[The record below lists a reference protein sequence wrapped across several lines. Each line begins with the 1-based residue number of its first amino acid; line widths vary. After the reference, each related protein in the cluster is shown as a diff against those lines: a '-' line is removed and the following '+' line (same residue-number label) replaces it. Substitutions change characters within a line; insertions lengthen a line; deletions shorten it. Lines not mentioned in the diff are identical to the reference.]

1 VSKESNSRISLA
13 GYDFLGEN
21 GSDGIRYAWKY
32 GRSQYLLES
41 AAFVHR
47 SKGKEELI
55 SGYTTSVS
63 LGCVLRSMGYQCKF
77 CRTGNVIPFIDLLS
91 AKDIAK
97 QNIFMVL
104 ADMNCASNSYLRDSK
119 REFAYM
125 GQGEP
130 GFSYTQVRLA
140 IKITDLVLD
149 KLGQNIHRHIIATA
163 GVPEMIYAY
172 KTDIISNYYDSR
184 VTLHFSLH
192 LTKDRKTI
200 MPIDEKYSYF
210 EVLNAINGV
219 EYVTGEK
226 PCIGIM
232 LFSNF
237 APKNADYSYSNDLS
251 NVESI
256 LKELDPSKVRLSF
269 CEYNNADDIG
279 TSSDISDIQAQEIL
293 SFAHE
298 KGFDAKLFSSFG
310 KEKLS
315 ACGMLGGKQPEL
327 QISKKWENLAM
338 EADALVSDA
347 ITCLA
352 GIE

>member
-1 VSKESNSRISLA
+1 
-13 GYDFLGEN
+13 
-21 GSDGIRYAWKY
+21 
-32 GRSQYLLES
+32 
-41 AAFVHR
+41 
-47 SKGKEELI
+47 
-55 SGYTTSVS
+55 
-63 LGCVLRSMGYQCKF
+63 
-77 CRTGNVIPFIDLLS
+77 
-91 AKDIAK
+91 
-97 QNIFMVL
+97 
-104 ADMNCASNSYLRDSK
+104 
-119 REFAYM
+119 
-125 GQGEP
+125 
-130 GFSYTQVRLA
+130 
-140 IKITDLVLD
+140 
-149 KLGQNIHRHIIATA
+149 
-163 GVPEMIYAY
+163 
-172 KTDIISNYYDSR
+172 
-184 VTLHFSLH
+184 
-192 LTKDRKTI
+192 

-237 APKNADYSYSNDLS
+237 VPKNADYSYSNDLS

-256 LKELDPSKVRLSF
+256 LKELDPAKVRLSF

-347 ITCLA
+347 IICLA